1 MTIVGDRA
9 VVGGEDTLG
18 GEWQL
23 FWVGGGGPRSTIGE
37 GLGGWGDLAERERSL
52 GFRDRQAILVSPSGR
67 VDARLS
73 EFFRRSRF
81 SSRAA
86 GTRESYVLDYRLFFS
101 FLWRKGRDW
110 DQASVDDLEDWE
122 DWRLRGQ
129 GNERRIGG
137 AKWVREL
144 AALRLLYEWAAD
156 RGYVATSPVRLR
168 TVRTREGTPVRVAEL
183 APSDVRSSN
192 VKWLTPRA
200 FRLWRDVGL
209 RGYDAAGR
217 PDASWR
223 GRNDGRDAAFAD
235 VVFSTGMRRREAGTL
250 LVVELPDTTEV
261 RRYYPGRIAAAVAK
275 HSDRYF
281 YVSAAALKSVELYQM
296 TTRDAAVRAARAEGR
311 YETLGVRW
319 IVEGVNRRGELSWVD
334 KNGERSTASLNALDD
349 RDRVN
354 LFVRGED
361 GLEPLALWLTETGMP
376 MRYRCWSKVFERAND
391 RCCALGLEVFASP
404 HMLRH
409 SMALRML
416 VSLNYA
422 LDRRLG
428 LTPAERRHYE
438 TLYGNVWS
446 MVKDLLGHRSEETT
460 RVIYLEPVRGL
471 QLESLLGDEEHE
483 DNTELLS
490 RLAERTGLVLD
501 VAGQASG

>member
-1 MTIVGDRA
+1 MTD
-9 VVGGEDTLG
+9 
-18 GEWQL
+18 EWQL
-23 FWVGGGGPRSTIGE
+23 FWVGGDRAPVTPA
-37 GLGGWGDLAERERSL
+37 GDEQSGAWAELAERERML
-52 GFRDRQAILVSPSGR
+52 GFRERQPILVAPDGR

-101 FLWRKGRDW
+101 FVWQAGRNW
-110 DQASVDDLEDWE
+110 DQARAGDLEDWE
-122 DWRLRGQ
+122 DWRLRGR

-156 RGYVATSPVRLR
+156 RGYVAASPVRLR
-168 TVRTREGTPVRVAEL
+168 SVRTREGTAVQVPEL
-183 APSDVRSSN
+183 APPDVRSAN

-200 FRLWRDVGL
+200 YRLWRDVGL
-209 RGYDAAGR
+209 RGYGANGQSQE
-217 PDASWR
+217 SWR

-235 VVFSTGMRRREAGTL
+235 VLFASGLRRREAGTL
-250 LVVELPDTTEV
+250 LTVELPDTAEA

-275 HSDRYF
+275 HSGRYF
-281 YVSAAALKSVELYQM
+281 YVSAAALKSVDLYRV
-296 TTRDAAVRAARAEGR
+296 TTRDAAVRRARAEGR
-311 YETLGVRW
+311 YDAVRVRW
-319 IVEGVNRRGELSWVD
+319 IVQAISQRGVVAWVD
-334 KNGERSTASLNALDD
+334 ENGERAGAPLNALTD
-349 RDRVN
+349 RDRLN
-354 LFVRGED
+354 LFTAGED
-361 GLEPLALWLTETGMP
+361 GLEPLALWLTETGMA
-376 MRYRCWSKVFERAND
+376 MRYRGWSKVFQRASD
-391 RCCALGLEVFASP
+391 RCAALGVEVFATP

-416 VSLNYA
+416 VSLNHA

-438 TLYGNVWS
+438 ALYGNVWS

-460 RVIYLEPVRGL
+460 RSIYLEPVRGL
-471 QLESLLGDEEHE
+471 LLESLLGDEEHP
-483 DNTELLS
+483 DNTELLA

-501 VAGQASG
+501 AQGQASA